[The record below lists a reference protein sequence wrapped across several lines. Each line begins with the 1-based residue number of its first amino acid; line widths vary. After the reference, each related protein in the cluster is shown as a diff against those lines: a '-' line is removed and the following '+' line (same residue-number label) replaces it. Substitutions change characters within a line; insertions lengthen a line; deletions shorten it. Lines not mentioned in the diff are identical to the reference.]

1 MGTTEDEI
9 LSFNPSEP
17 DHDRLQSFTRINGK
31 LLGHMFQYEI
41 IQGDTYDRVGNTYY
55 VGLAIARWIYIFS
68 NFLVNNIPLGSL
80 VNVVVNSSCGTSS
93 IDSNYGLFLTYIVLF
108 VNWGYALAP
117 SLQDYMTSSLVF
129 NLL

>member
-17 DHDRLQSFTRINGK
+17 DHDRLQSFTKINGK

-55 VGLAIARWIYIFS
+55 VGLAIARWI
-68 NFLVNNIPLGSL
+68 
-80 VNVVVNSSCGTSS
+80 
-93 IDSNYGLFLTYIVLF
+93 
-108 VNWGYALAP
+108 
-117 SLQDYMTSSLVF
+117 
-129 NLL
+129 